1 MIRAIL
7 YASLICAVMT
17 LGLVALDLHTAKAE
31 PFSDAVQELPGGE
44 KQATNRSAALKTGND
59 LEAKPSES
67 QVSKRA
73 EHVSVT
79 AVIKGLRNSR
89 GQIIAQLFDQ
99 PDAFNNER
107 YDQGIQTIIKSAENF
122 TGELHFSQLPPGEYA
137 LVMFHDEN
145 SNHQFDQTGTA
156 IEGYSFSNNVGKMAP
171 ANFSQAAFRVAEDK
185 ILIIN
190 LIYH

>member
-17 LGLVALDLHTAKAE
+17 IGLVAADLHTAKAE

-44 KQATNRSAALKTGND
+44 KQAENRSVALKTENN

-73 EHVSVT
+73 ENVSVT
-79 AVIKGLRNSR
+79 AVIKGFRNTR
-89 GQIIAQLFDQ
+89 GKLIAQLFDQ
-99 PDAFNNER
+99 PGAFNNER
-107 YDQGIQTIIKSAENF
+107 YDQASQTIIKSAENF
-122 TGELHFSQLPPGEYA
+122 TGKLYFSQLPPGEYA

-145 SNHQFDQTGTA
+145 SNHRFDQTGSA
-156 IEGYSFSNNVGKMAP
+156 IEGYAFSNNVGKMAP
-171 ANFSQAAFRVAEDK
+171 AKFSQAAFSVAEDK
-185 ILIIN
+185 KLIIN